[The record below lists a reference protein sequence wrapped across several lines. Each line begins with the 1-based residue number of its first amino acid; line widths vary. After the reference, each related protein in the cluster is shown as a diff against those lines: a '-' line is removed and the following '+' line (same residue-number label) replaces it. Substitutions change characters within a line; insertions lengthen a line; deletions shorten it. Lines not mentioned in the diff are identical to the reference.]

1 MVSVHLFAA
10 LLPAALLLGFMLG
23 FAGYAQARRHAYRDF
38 IAAQGRAG
46 FLRHSEDCQ

>member
-23 FAGYAQARRHAYRDF
+23 FAGYAQARRRAFVDLL
-38 IAAQGRAG
+38 AAQQRKRAAMT
-46 FLRHSEDCQ
+46 DCRQ